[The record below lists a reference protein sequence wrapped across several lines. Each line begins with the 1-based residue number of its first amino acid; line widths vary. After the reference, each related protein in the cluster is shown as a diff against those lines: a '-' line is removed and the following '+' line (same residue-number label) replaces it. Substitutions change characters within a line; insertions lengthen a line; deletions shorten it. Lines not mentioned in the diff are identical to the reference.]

1 MWNMSTL
8 KILCTKYG
16 LNASNHT
23 KDELIALAYLA
34 QVMNLPEVPIAVQ
47 NILTIQKEDKLLP
60 TLQDGTVLPDP

>member
-1 MWNMSTL
+1 MWNISTL
-8 KILCTKYG
+8 KIFCIKYG

-23 KDELIALAYLA
+23 KDELIALAYLT

-47 NILTIQKEDKLLP
+47 NILTIQKEDQLLP